1 MLSVGHEC
9 LGARQTQGGHANA
22 TRADS
27 SRQQTA
33 DSRQQ
38 LARMA
43 CDGAAGHHR
52 HIGNQR
58 ARALPACPL
67 APPLDTRSQSSTF
80 RRYPDDHKAA
90 LSTLSASH
98 TVCLLVPR
106 GPGKSSTTLHAPCAI
121 WHSDYA
127 DESATS
133 SSSDHKSWAGAPPAT
148 QGAVPARTTHVKL
161 TRPRCASRHHRQG
174 RRVLPS
180 NPPSSP

>member
-1 MLSVGHEC
+1 MRHGRT
-9 LGARQTQGGHANA
+9 A
-22 TRADS
+22 AD

-33 DSRQQ
+33 
-38 LARMA
+38 A
-43 CDGAAGHHR
+43 CQNGLR
-52 HIGNQR
+52 R
-58 ARALPACPL
+58 RCW
-67 APPLDTRSQSSTF
+67 PPQTHWKSTRSSSSGVSTSSPARHQVPIFHF